1 MGLFGFIKDAGK
13 KVFGRDEDEATP
25 KGPAPVGTRDLPSAN
40 ERKADALS
48 HAVHRMGLG
57 VTALKV
63 EFNAGTATV
72 FGNAPDQETREK
84 VVLTIGNTFGVAQ
97 VDDRMVVTNP
107 KPQARLHTV
116 EAGDTLSAI
125 AAKYL
130 GKASRYPEIFEAN
143 KPMLEDPDK
152 IYPGQVLRIPAS

>member
-57 VTALKV
+57 V
-63 EFNAGTATV
+63 
-72 FGNAPDQETREK
+72 TREK